1 MPARKL
7 VWVSLLALAACSG
20 EPEPAPPVSPA
31 VPLDRPLDAAAGG
44 ERVSVRTAALIE
56 AALVQVGAADLRRCL
71 TDFAGDTPPR
81 FAPPAHGGW
90 LIIASALPAD
100 GAAFATRNEAA
111 PELNPTPADGW
122 QDRVT
127 YRALLRSVSP
137 TDGSVACLSCVF
149 DYDAARLIYRHA
161 YALDTCQRG
170 SPGERTL
177 ATVLALP

>member
-1 MPARKL
+1 MPSRHLA
-7 VWVSLLALAACSG
+7 WVSLLALAACSG

-44 ERVSVRTAALIE
+44 ERVSVRAAALIE
-56 AALVQVGAADLRRCL
+56 AALAQVGAADLRRCMA
-71 TDFAGDTPPR
+71 DFAGGAPTR
-81 FAPPAHGGW
+81 FLPPAHGGW
-90 LIIASALPAD
+90 LIVASALPAD
-100 GAAFATRNEAA
+100 GAAFAARNEAA
-111 PELNPTPADGW
+111 PELNPARTDGW

-127 YRALLRSVSP
+127 YRALLRSANP
-137 TDGSVACLSCVF
+137 TDGAVACLSCVF
-149 DYDAARLIYRHA
+149 DYDAARLTYRHA